1 EVEVDDLFGDFTML
15 SLQGPNAEKLVT
27 EVTIT
32 NGLPCHDLAHMQ
44 VTIAGSNVTLIV
56 VTHGAERGYDFVIP
70 VTVLPKVV
78 SQIEKVG
85 KRWSLSWIGV
95 EAQDMLRIEA
105 GVPIYGVDMNEENS
119 LLETG
124 QDRWVSFKRQLAGFV
139 LQSNQT
145 VQQGAK
151 VYDGERE
158 VGTITSC
165 CFSPDTNSAVALGYV
180 QRNLVP
186 RACVTIRDGKQ
197 SFVAT
202 VSLLPLSEQ
211 A

>member
-1 EVEVDDLFGDFTML
+1 ML
-15 SLQGPNAEKLVT
+15 SLQGPNAEELVT

-44 VTIAGSNVTLIV
+44 VTIADSKVTLIV
-56 VTHGAERGYDFVIP
+56 VTHGAERGYDLVIP
-70 VTVLPKVV
+70 VTVLPNVV
-78 SQIEKVG
+78 SQIEEVG

-105 GVPIYGVDMNEENS
+105 GVPIYGVDITEENS

-124 QDRWVSFKRQLAGFV
+124 QERWVNFERQFAGFL
-139 LQSNQT
+139 LQTKQT
-145 VQQGAK
+145 IRRGAK
-151 VYDGERE
+151 IYDGERE
-158 VGTITSC
+158 VGTVTSC
-165 CFSPDTNSAVALGYV
+165 RFSPHTNSAVALGYV
-180 QRNLVP
+180 QRNLIP
-186 RACVTIRDGKQ
+186 RACVTIRDGEQ

-202 VSLLPLSEQ
+202 VSFLPFREQ